1 MIPSPSAL
9 VAARRLRAV
18 ALAGSLAGAML
29 AGVLPAAAA
38 AAVMQVPIIDGSNI
52 AAAPSS
58 ATIQLTQVA
67 SGLSKPVFITSANDG
82 SGRLFIVEKTGT
94 IRILENGSV
103 LQTPLLD
110 LSSSVSSGGEQG
122 LLGLA
127 FHPGFQTN
135 RKFYVDFTNRHGNTV
150 IREYKVSPT
159 NPDLVQSGSARNILK
174 IAQPYS
180 NHNGGMIAFGPD
192 HYLYIG
198 TGDGGSA
205 GDPGNRAQSTS
216 SLLGKLLR
224 INVNGST
231 ARRAYKIPQSNP
243 YVGKPGLNEIWQRGL
258 RNPWRWSF
266 DRATGKLFIGDVGQ
280 YRYEEIDRVKQTS
293 SGAGRGVNWGWRV
306 MEGFHCYRPS
316 SGCNTSGRRAPLLNY
331 SHRVNGR
338 CAVTGGYVYRGSAI
352 PALRGWYVF
361 GDYCSG
367 EIFAVPSSAGPKPAK
382 VVLRGAG
389 SGRLISSFGE
399 DAAGELYVVDL
410 GGKVYRI
417 DPA

>member
-9 VAARRLRAV
+9 VAARRLRAA

-29 AGVLPAAAA
+29 AGVLPTAAAA
-38 AAVMQVPIIDGSNI
+38 AAMQVPITDGSNI

-82 SGRLFIVEKTGT
+82 TGRLFIVEKTGT

-103 LQTPLLD
+103 LPTPLLD

-135 RKFYVDFTNRHGNTV
+135 RRFYVDYTNRHGNTV

-159 NPDLVQSGSARNILK
+159 NPDVVQPGSARNILK

-243 YVGKPGLNEIWQRGL
+243 YVGKPGPQPDLAARPPEPVAVVVRPLNRQAVHRRRRPVSIRRDRPGEADQL
-258 RNPWRWSF
+258 RCRPWRQL
-266 DRATGKLFIGDVGQ
+266 GL
-280 YRYEEIDRVKQTS
+280 
-293 SGAGRGVNWGWRV
+293 AGHGGL
-306 MEGFHCYRPS
+306 
-316 SGCNTSGRRAPLLNY
+316 PLL
-331 SHRVNGR
+331 
-338 CAVTGGYVYRGSAI
+338 
-352 PALRGWYVF
+352 PALVRLQHLRQAGAAAQLLASPQWPVRGDRRLRLPWL
-361 GDYCSG
+361 GDPG
-367 EIFAVPSSAGPKPAK
+367 PS
-382 VVLRGAG
+382 
-389 SGRLISSFGE
+389 RL
-399 DAAGELYVVDL
+399 VRV
-410 GGKVYRI
+410 R
-417 DPA
+417 